1 MKFREVKRLINL
13 CAYEDELY
21 LCGYNAIAGV
31 DEAGRGS
38 LAGPIVAAAVI
49 LDRNK
54 ILIEKLNDSKKLT
67 AKTRNSL
74 FRMIVRSSRSWSVA
88 QVSSRVIDRIT
99 LGKSNLLVMK
109 KTILYLKSKPD
120 IVITDALAITIRKYD
135 TEIIPIINGDALSA
149 SIAAASVIAKVVRDR
164 LMLKYSLLYPEYGF
178 STNKGYGTRK
188 HMLALRKYGPCR
200 IHRASFRGVLN

>member
-1 MKFREVKRLINL
+1 MKFRELKRLVNL

-21 LCGYNAIAGV
+21 LCGYSAVAGV

-54 ILIEKLNDSKKLT
+54 IFIEKLNDSKKLT
-67 AKTRNSL
+67 EKTRNML
-74 FRMIVRSSRSWSVA
+74 FRKIIKSCRSWSVA
-88 QVSSRVIDRIT
+88 KVSSNVIDRIS

-120 IVITDALAITIRKYD
+120 IVITDAFAIDIRKYD
-135 TEIIPIINGDALSA
+135 TEIIPIINGDQLSA

-164 LMLKYSLLYPEYGF
+164 LMLKYSRIYPEYDFG
-178 STNKGYGTRK
+178 TNKGYGTRK
-188 HMLALRKYGPCR
+188 HMLAIKKYGPCK
-200 IHRASFRGVLN
+200 IHRVSFRGVLN

>member
-1 MKFREVKRLINL
+1 MKFKEVKRLINL

-21 LCGYNAIAGV
+21 LCGYSAVAGV

-54 ILIEKLNDSKKLT
+54 ILIENLNDSKKLT

-74 FRMIVRSSRSWSVA
+74 FVRIVRSCISWSVA
-88 QVSSRVIDRIT
+88 RVSSRVIDRVS

-135 TEIIPIINGDALSA
+135 TEIIPIINGDELSA
-149 SIAAASVIAKVVRDR
+149 SIAAASVIAKVIRDR
-164 LMLKYSLLYPEYGF
+164 LMLKYSRLYPEYDF
-178 STNKGYGTRK
+178 AANKGYGTRK
-188 HMLALRKYGPCR
+188 HMLALQKYGPCR
-200 IHRASFRGVLN
+200 IHRVSFRGVLN

>member
-13 CAYEDELY
+13 FAYEDELY
-21 LCGYNAIAGV
+21 LCGYNAVAGV

-54 ILIEKLNDSKKLT
+54 LLIENLNDSKKLT
-67 AKTRNSL
+67 AKTRNSM
-74 FRMIVRSSRSWSVA
+74 FVKIVRGCVSWSA
-88 QVSSRVIDRIT
+88 ARVSSAVIDRIS

-120 IVITDALAITIRKYD
+120 IVITDALAITIRKYN
-135 TEIIPIINGDALSA
+135 TEIIPIINGDELSA
-149 SIAAASVIAKVVRDR
+149 SIAAASVIAKVIRDR
-164 LMLKYSLLYPEYGF
+164 LMLNYSRLYPEYDF
-178 STNKGYGTRK
+178 ATNKGYGTKK
-188 HMLALRKYGPCR
+188 HMLALQKYGPCR
-200 IHRASFRGVLN
+200 IHRVSFRGVLN